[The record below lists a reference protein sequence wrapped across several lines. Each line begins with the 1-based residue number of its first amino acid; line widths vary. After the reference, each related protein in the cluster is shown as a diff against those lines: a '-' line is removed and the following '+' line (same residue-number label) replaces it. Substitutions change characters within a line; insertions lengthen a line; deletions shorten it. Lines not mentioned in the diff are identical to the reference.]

1 MAISPY
7 LLISCQ
13 MREIAIH
20 SRAFLDNKQACRGK
34 KKARSLIIRTSG
46 MGLRPVEV

>member
-20 SRAFLDNKQACRGK
+20 SRVFLDNERARGGK
-34 KKARSLIIRTSG
+34 IK
-46 MGLRPVEV
+46 PEV

>member
-1 MAISPY
+1 MAITPY

-20 SRAFLDNKQACRGK
+20 RRVFLDNKQACRGK
-34 KKARSLIIRTSG
+34 KKARSQ
-46 MGLRPVEV
+46 MLRAWGCVL